1 MKRIM
6 FIVGIC
12 VMTILLSSC
21 SMITESVQSAHDAVL
36 IREELMR
43 EYGSIHNLIDGHKDE
58 NGEYLLYKDQTY
70 RLEPNNLFTV
80 HPNNEA
86 HQDDVMISW
95 SDALYLYQYYA
106 DDKQD
111 PTFIYATCDSRV
123 FIREDYDYTSDIFI
137 VEGTGNKFLFSD
149 ALIPASVA
157 LNVTNNSYTEIAI
170 YSKQYPRLYAH
181 LRIVCQDGNWYV
193 VGYSGD
199 ITFVLSREFAELLS
213 QKELLN

>member
-6 FIVGIC
+6 LVAGACMIF
-12 VMTILLSSC
+12 ILLSSC
-21 SMITESVQSAHDAVL
+21 AMVTESVQSAHDAIL

-43 EYGSIHNLIDGHKDE
+43 KYGDLYNLIDGNKDE
-58 NGEYLLYKDQTY
+58 NGEYLLYKDQNY

-106 DDKQD
+106 DDKHD
-111 PTFIYATCDSRV
+111 PTFIYATRDSRV
-123 FIREDYDYTSDIFI
+123 FIREDYDYTSDTFI
-137 VEGTGNKFLFSD
+137 IEGTENEFLFSD

-157 LNVTNNSYTEIAI
+157 LNVTNSSYTQIAI
-170 YSKQYPRLYAH
+170 CSKQYPRLYAH

-199 ITFVLSREFAELLS
+199 ITFVLSEEFAELLS